1 MSGRIIASSL
11 FSYREVHRTIVGLI
25 ELNLI
30 RAIREIRGKISIMS
44 ENVVGIELPKG
55 LFAGK
60 TAIVT
65 GASRGVGRATALR
78 LAEGGAN
85 VVVNYLNN
93 DPEGFETSRQSQAR
107 GVQSFPI
114 KGDTSDFLQARRV
127 ANKTVEEFGAIDLL
141 VLNAGIWEGAPIEE
155 MSEETWNR
163 VLNTNLKSAWA
174 MSKACV
180 PAMKKR
186 ESGAI
191 VLVSS
196 TAGQRGEANYSN
208 YAASKGG
215 QISFTK
221 ALASELCPKIRV
233 NCVAPGWIETA
244 MVRPVFED
252 KDYEQSVIE
261 SIPLKRIATT
271 DDIALSICFLLSP
284 WARHITG
291 EILNVNGGAVLCG

>member
-1 MSGRIIASSL
+1 M
-11 FSYREVHRTIVGLI
+11 E
-25 ELNLI
+25 
-30 RAIREIRGKISIMS
+30 
-44 ENVVGIELPKG
+44 ENVVGIDLPRG

-65 GASRGVGRATALR
+65 GASRGVGRATAVR
-78 LAEGGAN
+78 LAEGGAS
-85 VVVNYLNN
+85 VVVNYLQNHAEA
-93 DPEGFETSRQSQAR
+93 DETVRLCEEKGAQAIAI
-107 GVQSFPI
+107 Q
-114 KGDTSDFLQARRV
+114 GDVSDFAAATEIAKR
-127 ANKTVEEFGAIDLL
+127 AVEEFGAIDLL

-163 VLNTNLKSAWA
+163 VLNTNLKAAWA

-196 TAGQRGEANYSN
+196 TAGQRGEAGYSN

-252 KDYEQSVIE
+252 RSYEQSVID

-271 DDIALSICFLLSP
+271 DDVALSICFLLSP
-284 WARHITG
+284 WSRHITG
-291 EILNVNGGAVLCG
+291 EILNINGGAVLCG

>member
-1 MSGRIIASSL
+1 
-11 FSYREVHRTIVGLI
+11 
-25 ELNLI
+25 
-30 RAIREIRGKISIMS
+30 MS
-44 ENVVGIELPKG
+44 EKPVETKLPNN
-55 LFAGK
+55 LFQGK

-78 LAEGGAN
+78 LAEAGAN
-85 VVVNYLNN
+85 VVVNYL
-93 DPEGFETSRQSQAR
+93 SRAERANEVVKECENLGVRAIAVQGDVSEWQAA
-107 GVQSFPI
+107 QNI
-114 KGDTSDFLQARRV
+114 AHTAID
-127 ANKTVEEFGAIDLL
+127 NFGRIDLL

-155 MSEETWNR
+155 MSEEIWNR
-163 VLNTNLKSAWA
+163 VLNTNLKAAWA
-174 MSKACV
+174 MTKACV
-180 PAMKKR
+180 PAMKR
-186 ESGAI
+186 QERGAI

-252 KDYEQSVIE
+252 ENYRQSVIN
-261 SIPLKRIATT
+261 SIPLKRMATT
-271 DDIALSICFLLSP
+271 DDVALSICFLLSD
-284 WARHITG
+284 WSRHITG
-291 EILNVNGGAVLCG
+291 EILNINGGAVLCG

>member
-1 MSGRIIASSL
+1 MSQDI
-11 FSYREVHRTIVGLI
+11 
-25 ELNLI
+25 
-30 RAIREIRGKISIMS
+30 
-44 ENVVGIELPKG
+44 VGIELPSG

-65 GASRGVGRATALR
+65 GGSRGVGRATAVR

-85 VVVNYLNN
+85 VVINYLQNHAEA
-93 DPEGFETSRQSQAR
+93 DETVRLCEEKGVKAIAVSGDVSEFATAQAIADAA
-107 GVQSFPI
+107 VQ
-114 KGDTSDFLQARRV
+114 
-127 ANKTVEEFGAIDLL
+127 NFGGIDIL

-163 VLNTNLKSAWA
+163 VLNTNLKAGWA

-186 ESGAI
+186 DSGAI

-252 KDYEQSVIE
+252 AEYKRRVID
-261 SIPLKRIATT
+261 SIPLKRMATT
-271 DDIALSICFLLSP
+271 DDVALAICFLLSP
-284 WARHITG
+284 WSRHITG
-291 EILNVNGGAVLCG
+291 EILNINGGAVLCG

>member
-1 MSGRIIASSL
+1 MRSNYSEKIIIFALRLRDSA
-11 FSYREVHRTIVGLI
+11 V
-25 ELNLI
+25 
-30 RAIREIRGKISIMS
+30 KISYMVESQANIS
-44 ENVVGIELPKG
+44 LPAN

-65 GASRGVGRATALR
+65 GSSRGVGRATALR

-85 VVVNYLNN
+85 IVVNYLSN
-93 DPEGFETSRQSQAR
+93 EAEAFETVRMCTER
-107 GVQSFPI
+107 GVESFAV
-114 KGDTSDFLQARRV
+114 KADTSDFLQAKEI
-127 ANKTVEEFGAIDLL
+127 ADQAVEKFGGIDLL

-155 MSEETWNR
+155 MSEETWNK
-163 VLNTNLKSAWA
+163 VLNTNLKSGWA
-174 MSKACV
+174 MTKACV

-186 ESGAI
+186 DSGAI

-221 ALASELCPKIRV
+221 ALATELCPKIRV

-252 KDYEQSVIE
+252 AEYKASVIK
-261 SIPLKRIATT
+261 SIPMNRMAST
-271 DDIALSICFLLSP
+271 DDVALSICFLLSD
-284 WARHITG
+284 WSRHITG
-291 EILNVNGGAVLCG
+291 EVLNINGGTVLCG

>member
-1 MSGRIIASSL
+1 M
-11 FSYREVHRTIVGLI
+11 T
-25 ELNLI
+25 ELP
-30 RAIREIRGKISIMS
+30 
-44 ENVVGIELPKG
+44 VGIQLPNN
-55 LFAGK
+55 LFEGK

-65 GASRGVGRATALR
+65 GSSRGVGRATALR

-85 VVVNYLNN
+85 VVVNYLVN
-93 DPEGFETSRQSQAR
+93 EAEAHETVRLCVER
-107 GVQSFPI
+107 GVHAAAVQ
-114 KGDTSDFLQARRV
+114 GDVSEFLHAKEIANQAIE
-127 ANKTVEEFGAIDLL
+127 KFGRIDLL
-141 VLNAGIWEGAPIEE
+141 VCNAGIWEGAPIEE
-155 MSEETWNR
+155 MSEEVWNK

-174 MSKACV
+174 MTKACV
-180 PAMKKR
+180 PAMKKQPN
-186 ESGAI
+186 GAI

-252 KDYEQSVIE
+252 ESYKESVLK
-261 SIPLKRIATT
+261 SIPLQRMAAT
-271 DDIALSICFLLSP
+271 DDVALSICFLLSD
-284 WARHITG
+284 WSRHITG
-291 EILNVNGGAVLCG
+291 EILNINGGAVLCG

>member
-1 MSGRIIASSL
+1 MNEG
-11 FSYREVHRTIVGLI
+11 
-25 ELNLI
+25 
-30 RAIREIRGKISIMS
+30 
-44 ENVVGIELPKG
+44 VVPIQLPKS

-85 VVVNYLNN
+85 VVVNFLSNSGEAEETVRICEEKGVLAIAAQGDVSDLVAAQNIARATLN
-93 DPEGFETSRQSQAR
+93 
-107 GVQSFPI
+107 
-114 KGDTSDFLQARRV
+114 K
-127 ANKTVEEFGAIDLL
+127 FGRIDLL
-141 VLNAGIWEGAPIEE
+141 VCNAGIWEGAPIEE
-155 MSEETWNR
+155 MSEEVWNK

-174 MSKACV
+174 MTKACV
-180 PAMKKR
+180 PAMKKQQ
-186 ESGAI
+186 SGSI
-191 VLVSS
+191 VMVSS

-233 NCVAPGWIETA
+233 NAVAPGWIETA

-252 KDYEQSVIE
+252 EAYKQSVLN
-261 SIPLKRIATT
+261 SIPLNRMATT
-271 DDIALSICFLLSP
+271 DDVALSICFLLSD
-284 WARHITG
+284 WSRHITG
-291 EILNVNGGAVLCG
+291 EIVNINGGTVLCG